1 MYLDNLVLLVLFQV
15 IIKDLAN
22 IFWLTQLIN

>member
-22 IFWLTQLIN
+22 NLLVDPIN

>member
-1 MYLDNLVLLVLFQV
+1 MYLDNLALLALFQV